1 MAEFREQLHGG
12 PVTDEEIVRVREA
25 ILFEE
30 PDRPRKLTRF
40 FILLF
45 LAAAIATFGLLADS
59 VATVIGAMIVAP
71 LMLPIMGVAFGV
83 GLGDR
88 KIILS
93 SLTTS
98 ILGIITAIAV
108 GFLLTW
114 VMRSLIFV
122 EANTQIMVRTT
133 PRLIDLLAAL
143 ATGLAGAFAIGR
155 KDVSDTLPGVAIAI
169 SLVPPL
175 ANVGILFAAGR
186 PDLAMGSL
194 LLFVTNYLAIL
205 LTGTL
210 MFTLMGFPGA
220 YRERYSKRSK
230 RTAVAIAAVLL
241 ALIIVPLAAASY
253 TTIRSNMIEQ
263 RAASAT
269 EAWLADYDYRV
280 ISITAMSDEVRIV
293 ITGEGVI
300 PAQEDLQD
308 ALRGSLGGVPIVID
322 IVPIE
327 QIWLETAPAGSQ

>member
-155 KDVSDTLPGVAIAI
+155 KDVSDTLPGVAIV
-169 SLVPPL
+169 SPWCLRWPTWVFFSRL
-175 ANVGILFAAGR
+175 DG
-186 PDLAMGSL
+186 
-194 LLFVTNYLAIL
+194 
-205 LTGTL
+205 
-210 MFTLMGFPGA
+210 
-220 YRERYSKRSK
+220 
-230 RTAVAIAAVLL
+230 
-241 ALIIVPLAAASY
+241 LIWPW
-253 TTIRSNMIEQ
+253 
-263 RAASAT
+263 
-269 EAWLADYDYRV
+269 EACCF
-280 ISITAMSDEVRIV
+280 SSPITWPFCS
-293 ITGEGVI
+293 
-300 PAQEDLQD
+300 PA
-308 ALRGSLGGVPIVID
+308 P
-322 IVPIE
+322 
-327 QIWLETAPAGSQ
+327 